1 MPSIPSGQRRQPFFI
16 TLSAKAM
23 AYLRISSKMPLTC
36 LKLFHLSDPACAIWY
51 LDGLLETI
59 YSAGNK

>member
-16 TLSAKAM
+16 ALSAKAM

-36 LKLFHLSDPACAIWY
+36 LKLFHLSDPASTFVLRHAIFRH
-51 LDGLLETI
+51 LDV
-59 YSAGNK
+59 